1 MATIPYSASMPA
13 ALMTG
18 LGKFG
23 PRKRKDVL
31 RLWIEK
37 TKGAKFWLKVVN
49 DLKARGGQSNAT
61 ARIGEASA
69 PISLSG
75 RPTSVKR
82 SLSI

>member
-1 MATIPYSASMPA
+1 MPA
-13 ALMTG
+13 WGSLSGAE
-18 LGKFG
+18 
-23 PRKRKDVL
+23 RKDVL
-31 RLWIEK
+31 GLWIEQ
-37 TKGAKFWLKVVN
+37 TEGTKFWLKVVN

>member
-1 MATIPYSASMPA
+1 M
-13 ALMTG
+13 
-18 LGKFG
+18 
-23 PRKRKDVL
+23 RKDVL